1 MHPLLFKLLVLIP
14 LLALLGILT
23 YKKINES
30 FENPTSNLENNLDDA
45 IATTIPN
52 TTTTPQTTTPAAL
65 ISSQLTTGIAIKLG
79 ISIRRITNLSYSGDI
94 NSQRLAVSFTV
105 LDPNLI
111 EASKNELSALEV
123 AKNANTLFTQ
133 GQFIVPIDGV
143 NIRLEKMNQNSTRTG
158 MNAGINAGSIG
169 RITSADS
176 MNANSSNLMND
187 IGLIAPVMDPA
198 SYFNNQ
204 GLLDS
209 AKYARQVYDTVP
221 VDSAATR
228 FFTLQPD
235 SNFNLMPVL
244 SPADDF
250 TKK

>member
-30 FENPTSNLENNLDDA
+30 FENPTSNLDDNLKNNLDDA

-52 TTTTPQTTTPAAL
+52 TTTTPQTTIPAAL

-133 GQFIVPIDGV
+133 GQFIVPIDGI
-143 NIRLEKMNQNSTRTG
+143 NIRLDK
-158 MNAGINAGSIG
+158 MNAGNNAGSIG
-169 RITSADS
+169 RSTSADS
-176 MNANSSNLMND
+176 MNANSSNLVND

>member
-1 MHPLLFKLLVLIP
+1 MHALLFKLLVLIP

-30 FENPTSNLENNLDDA
+30 FDDPNDNST
-45 IATTIPN
+45 ATTTRPI
-52 TTTTPQTTTPAAL
+52 TTTTPQTTIPAAL
-65 ISSQLTTGIAIKLG
+65 ISTQLTTGIASKLG
-79 ISIRRITNLSYSGDI
+79 VSLRRITNLTYSGDI
-94 NSQRLAVSFTV
+94 NSQQLAVGFTV

-111 EASKNELSALEV
+111 EAGKNEISSVEAG
-123 AKNANTLFTQ
+123 KKANSLFTQ
-133 GQFIVPIDGV
+133 GQFTVPIDNV
-143 NIRLEKMNQNSTRTG
+143 NVRLEKMNQNSSSTV
-158 MNAGINAGSIG
+158 AGAIES
-169 RITSADS
+169 
-176 MNANSSNLMND
+176 
-187 IGLIAPVMDPA
+187 VFDPA

-228 FFTLQPD
+228 FFTLKPD

-244 SPADDF
+244 SSSDA
-250 TKK
+250 TK

>member
-1 MHPLLFKLLVLIP
+1 MHPLLFKILVLIP

-30 FENPTSNLENNLDDA
+30 FENPNPTDNLDDA
-45 IATTIPN
+45 MTTTIPN
-52 TTTTPQTTTPAAL
+52 TTTRPQTTIPAAL
-65 ISSQLTTGIAIKLG
+65 ISTQLTTGIATKLG
-79 ISIRRITNLSYSGDI
+79 ISVRRITNLSYSGDI
-94 NSQRLAVSFTV
+94 NSQNLAVSFTV

-111 EASKNELSALEV
+111 ETSKKELSAVEV
-123 AKNANTLFTQ
+123 AKTANALFTQ

-143 NIRLEKMNQNSTRTG
+143 NIRLDKITQSNSIG
-158 MNAGINAGSIG
+158 NSIDNSIGNSIGNSIDNNAGIIGS
-169 RITSADS
+169 
-176 MNANSSNLMND
+176 NSKNLENN
-187 IGLIAPVMDPA
+187 IGLKIPIADPA

-235 SNFNLMPVL
+235 SNFNLIPVL
-244 SPADDF
+244 SSAD
-250 TKK
+250 TTRQ

>member
-143 NIRLEKMNQNSTRTG
+143 NIRLEKMNAGN
-158 MNAGINAGSIG
+158 NAGNNAGSIG

-176 MNANSSNLMND
+176 MNANSSNLVND

>member
-1 MHPLLFKLLVLIP
+1 MHPLLFKILVLIP

-30 FENPTSNLENNLDDA
+30 FENPNPTDNLDDA
-45 IATTIPN
+45 MTTTIPN
-52 TTTTPQTTTPAAL
+52 TTTRPQTTIPAAL
-65 ISSQLTTGIAIKLG
+65 ISTQLTTGIATKLG
-79 ISIRRITNLSYSGDI
+79 ISVRRITNLSYSGDI
-94 NSQRLAVSFTV
+94 NSQNLAVSFTV

-111 EASKNELSALEV
+111 ETSKKELSAVEV
-123 AKNANTLFTQ
+123 AKTANALFTQ

-143 NIRLEKMNQNSTRTG
+143 NIRLDKITQSNSIG
-158 MNAGINAGSIG
+158 NSIGNSIDNSIGNNAGIIGS
-169 RITSADS
+169 
-176 MNANSSNLMND
+176 NSSNLENN
-187 IGLIAPVMDPA
+187 IGLMTPIADPA

-235 SNFNLMPVL
+235 SNFNLIPVL
-244 SPADDF
+244 SSAD
-250 TKK
+250 TTRQ

>member
-1 MHPLLFKLLVLIP
+1 MHPLLFKILVLIP

-30 FENPTSNLENNLDDA
+30 FDSHDDSTTTTQPT
-45 IATTIPN
+45 

-65 ISSQLTTGIAIKLG
+65 ISTQLTTGIAALLG
-79 ISIRRITNLSYSGDI
+79 VSVRRITNLNYSGDI
-94 NSQRLAVSFTV
+94 STQTLVVSFTV

-111 EASKNELSALEV
+111 ETSKRELSAVV
-123 AKNANTLFTQ
+123 AANNANGLFTQ
-133 GQFIVPIDGV
+133 GNFIVPIN
-143 NIRLEKMNQNSTRTG
+143 NINVRLTKLNQTNNASNGIGSSTL
-158 MNAGINAGSIG
+158 AI
-169 RITSADS
+169 
-176 MNANSSNLMND
+176 
-187 IGLIAPVMDPA
+187 DPA
-198 SYFNNQ
+198 TYFNNK

-209 AKYARQVYDTVP
+209 AKYAQQVYDTVP

-244 SPADDF
+244 Q
-250 TKK
+250 TKAK